1 MVGGPP
7 ADRPPGPHSGPGPA
21 AVVRSRYPAPMAR
34 RPASNPTLDAS
45 TRVAVLHGKDAYLRS
60 RHTAELRAALET
72 EHEDLD
78 VLSFDGLSAQPA
90 DVLDECR
97 SFGLMARHKLVVVD
111 NADSF
116 IKEAARPL
124 LERYCQAPSD
134 SATLVLRSDRWNKGK
149 IDDRI
154 SQIGAIIKCEAFS
167 PAEAVGFVAAQARE
181 HGAAIE
187 PATAA
192 MLVERVG
199 TDAGRLSGEVAKLAI
214 AAGCWGVSG
223 NSGNAKGAKAGKA
236 PKGSKAGGASER
248 EQAPMITGA
257 HIDELVGQTREDE
270 VWGLQDVLIE
280 GRPEPILASLRR
292 VLDNAPRETS
302 VLVTIVMIDL
312 ARKMHALGRAMA
324 AGENP
329 RSVTGKLRIWPFE
342 RAGAMVERAR
352 RSSPDRLR
360 ELVHAAIEADLR
372 QKSGLGRSHRTIE
385 RLALKFAAV

>member
-1 MVGGPP
+1 
-7 ADRPPGPHSGPGPA
+7 
-21 AVVRSRYPAPMAR
+21 MAR
-34 RPASNPTLDAS
+34 RPASTPSLDAS

-60 RHTAELRAALET
+60 RHTAELRAALEA

-116 IKEAARPL
+116 IKESARPL

-154 SQIGAIIKCEAFS
+154 GQIGAIIKCEAFS
-167 PAEAVGFVAAQARE
+167 PAEAVGFVGAQAKE
-181 HGAAIE
+181 HGASIE

-214 AAGCWGVSG
+214 AAGCWDVSG
-223 NSGNAKGAKAGKA
+223 ASGNAKGAKEAKAGKGS
-236 PKGSKAGGASER
+236 KGSKAGAGG
-248 EQAPMITGA
+248 TGVQTPTIAAA

-270 VWGLQDVLIE
+270 AWGLQDVLIE

-292 VLDNAPRETS
+292 VLDNAPRETG

-312 ARKMHALGRAMA
+312 ARKMHALGQAMA

-360 ELVHAAIEADLR
+360 DLVHAAIEADLR